1 MSTSAPIV
9 VITYDP
15 AWPLHYE
22 EEKSRI
28 LSVIAPYV
36 VCMEHM
42 GSTAVPGLAA
52 KPVIDILIG
61 VRNLSDAPLFLPP
74 LISLGYD
81 YIQKHEAVI
90 PERRY
95 LHRLVNGQHTHH
107 LHMVEP
113 DSNFYKVQITFRN
126 TLRRHPDTRDQ
137 YAALKLDL
145 AQKYRNDRE
154 AYTDA
159 KSAFIL
165 SVLDLAEQEFKT
177 NTPLSLKSNS

>member
-1 MSTSAPIV
+1 MLTSSPV
-9 VITYDP
+9 VIVPYDP
-15 AWPLHYE
+15 AWPLQYE
-22 EEKSRI
+22 EEKIRI
-28 LSVIAPYV
+28 LAVIAPLV
-36 VCMEHM
+36 ICMEHM

-61 VRNLSDAPLFLPP
+61 VRSLADAPLFLPP
-74 LISLGYD
+74 LVSLGYD

-95 LHRLVNGQHTHH
+95 LHRLVNGRHTHH

-113 DSNFYKVQITFRN
+113 ASNFFKVQIAFRDY
-126 TLRRHPDTRDQ
+126 LRRHSDTRDQ

-145 AQKYRNDRE
+145 AQRYRNDRE

-159 KSAFIL
+159 KSSFIHSIL
-165 SVLDLAEQEFKT
+165 ELAERE
-177 NTPLSLKSNS
+177 SKSNPSLPLDPNL

>member
-1 MSTSAPIV
+1 MSSSAPIV
-9 VITYDP
+9 VVSYDP
-15 AWPLHYE
+15 EWPLQYE
-22 EEKSRI
+22 EEKARI
-28 LSVIAPYV
+28 LAVIAPFV

-61 VRNLSDAPLFLPP
+61 VRSLSDAPLFLPP
-74 LISLGYD
+74 LVYLGYD
-81 YIQKHEAVI
+81 YIQKHEAML

-95 LHRLVNGQHTHH
+95 LHRLENGRHTHH

-113 DSNFYKVQITFRN
+113 DSDFFKVQIAFRDY
-126 TLRRHPDTRDQ
+126 LRRHSDTRDQ

-145 AQKYRNDRE
+145 AHRYRNDRE

-159 KSAFIL
+159 KSSFIL
-165 SVLDLAEQEFKT
+165 SILELAERE
-177 NTPLSLKSNS
+177 SKSNPSLPLEPNL